1 MWVFTAAEAFI
12 VEDFTVEDFTAE
24 DFMAEDF
31 TAEDFTAEDFTA
43 EDFTAEDL
51 TVASSTLAASE
62 DLLIEGPVIGAG
74 PILGETISIPRLTNT
89 MTNPLAAT
97 RTLNI
102 IMTSAPIGDGNS
114 SVIRTADLNQPRPSA
129 ATRQSGMRKSVEIV
143 VIRI

>member
-1 MWVFTAAEAFI
+1 MWVFTAAEAFV
-12 VEDFTVEDFTAE
+12 VEDFT
-24 DFMAEDF
+24 AEDF

-43 EDFTAEDL
+43 EDFTAEDF
-51 TVASSTLAASE
+51 TVASSTLAVDILAASE

-97 RTLNI
+97 RTSNI

-114 SVIRTADLNQPRPSA
+114 SVTRTADLKSA
-129 ATRQSGMRKSVEIV
+129 AAERGTRQSGMRKSVETI